1 MVAGPRQRRQ
11 HYREAPGASEAGN
24 QQGGNLPVD
33 ESPELTIMLGMG
45 IEAKVKVKAKVKT
58 Q

>member
-1 MVAGPRQRRQ
+1 VVACPRQRRQ
-11 HYREAPGASEAGN
+11 THRAAPGASEAGN

-33 ESPELTIMLGMG
+33 EWPELTIMQRMG